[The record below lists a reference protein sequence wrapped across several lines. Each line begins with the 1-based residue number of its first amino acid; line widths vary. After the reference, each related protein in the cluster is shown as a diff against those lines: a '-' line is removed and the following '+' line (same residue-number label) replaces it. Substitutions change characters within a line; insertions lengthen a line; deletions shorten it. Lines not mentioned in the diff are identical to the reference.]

1 LRPYKALGR
10 PFSWLGALVAEYSE
24 QIIILRAENEGLLAA
39 LEAFADPT
47 NWNDEVGRLQWIGKR
62 HAIEYAQ
69 SVLKE
74 YRPVEAVE
82 ILSQEQ
88 IDALFAENA
97 RLRAVLEPF
106 ARHAH
111 CVDRIEPSSLLL
123 WCAQAVNVLA
133 E

>member
-1 LRPYKALGR
+1 MNMPDLDMENTLGV
-10 PFSWLGALVAEYSE
+10 LVAEYSE
-24 QIIILRAENEGLLAA
+24 QINILRAENEGLLAA
-39 LEAFADPT
+39 LEAFADPS
-47 NWNDEVGRLQWIGKR
+47 NWSDEPWCLQWIGKR

-74 YRPVEAVE
+74 YRPVGEAVE

-88 IDALFAENA
+88 IDKLFAENA

-111 CVDRIEPSSLLL
+111 CVDRIEPSSLAL